1 MLFCHDH
8 HLQNLRSYNR
18 YPLQYGMGE
27 EAAELRLDLGGLGR
41 IMSCVA
47 GKQVVEEHQ
56 PHHYHHHHYHYPL
69 FPLLLLLNENLIIII
84 NISILRWWLCTARMT
99 RGTRWSLPSA
109 STLVGCL
116 EPLRDPERAC
126 WEEVEVFPYFDKFL
140 SHF

>member
-1 MLFCHDH
+1 
-8 HLQNLRSYNR
+8 
-18 YPLQYGMGE
+18 MGE

-47 GKQVVEEHQ
+47 GKQVLEE
-56 PHHYHHHHYHYPL
+56 YLIIITTIIIISIL
-69 FPLLLLLNENLIIII
+69 FLLLNENLIIII

-99 RGTRWSLPSA
+99 RGTRWLLPSA

-126 WEEVEVFPYFDKFL
+126 WEEVEVFPYLDKFL